1 MGGDLDSRPA
11 GNVEGR
17 LQPIR
22 GLPLEIVGRNTEQ
35 DFGASV
41 RINRLEFHVFST
53 HMHVRKE
60 GKDIRIF
67 IECVAAFDFVAVRIC
82 RDPKIV
88 VRHPARLDLPRGRF
102 L

>member
-67 IECVAAFDFVAVRIC
+67 IERVAAFDFVAVRIC